1 MIYGH
6 ITSLR
11 LAKDSE
17 IKQAK
22 SGQLYAKAFGFAR
35 IGDNGLEEGESSWAI
50 GLTAFGQPAQR
61 LGKLKKGSSVSVAGE
76 LSQYTR
82 ADGSVTFNLLVSEL
96 ITTKKPKA
104 KELML
109 DEDYER
115 PDQEAEDRELV
126 GF

>member
-11 LAKDSE
+11 LAKDAE
-17 IKQAK
+17 VKEAR
-22 SGQLYAKAFGFAR
+22 SGQLYAKAFGFAQ
-35 IGDNGLEEGESSWAI
+35 IGDNGLEEGETTWPI
-50 GLTAFGQPAQR
+50 GLTAFGQPAKR
-61 LGKLKKGSSVSVAGE
+61 LGQLKKGSSVSVAGE

-82 ADGSVTFNLLVSEL
+82 ADGTVTFNLLVSEL

-104 KELML
+104 KELLL

-115 PDQEAEDRELV
+115 PEEYEEQAV
-126 GF
+126 